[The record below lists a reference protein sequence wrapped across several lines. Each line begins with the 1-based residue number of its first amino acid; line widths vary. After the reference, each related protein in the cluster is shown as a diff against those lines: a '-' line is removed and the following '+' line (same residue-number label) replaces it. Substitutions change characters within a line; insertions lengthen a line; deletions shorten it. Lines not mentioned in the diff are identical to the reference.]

1 MITNL
6 KHSDKYNKKR
16 EAKYF
21 SFYYGNK
28 NYSNFIVR
36 GNLNLERTF

>member
-6 KHSDKYNKKR
+6 KHGDKYNKKR

-21 SFYYGNK
+21 SFFMVMK
-28 NYSNFIVR
+28 IIQISF
-36 GNLNLERTF
+36 LEAH

>member
-21 SFYYGNK
+21 SFYYGNE